1 MMDCSN
7 LEFFQNFAYAE
18 ESDIVFVSETW
29 LKNDICSLEILN
41 SGYTIF
47 RNDRATRGGGVLLV
61 VKSSS
66 FKCVRKVKH
75 DYNLEIT
82 LAEIIII
89 TATNM
94 KYYLGHATAL
104 QMKIIIGWIVLTTCL
119 VTFAKTTNILFWQ
132 ETLTFRKS
140 HGIRRIQPEVSLEI
154 LSWNFSMI
162 ISWFN

>member
-7 LEFFQNFAYAE
+7 LEFFQNFVYAE

-82 LAEIIII
+82 LAEII

-94 KYYLGHATAL
+94 KVLLG
-104 QMKIIIGWIVLTTCL
+104 TCYRPP
-119 VTFAKTTNILFWQ
+119 NEDHNWMD
-132 ETLTFRKS
+132 R
-140 HGIRRIQPEVSLEI
+140 
-154 LSWNFSMI
+154 
-162 ISWFN
+162 FNNLLGDICQNY